1 MLGYAKT
8 AMAHSVA
15 SVTAQP
21 EGTFEHAFSGTRFS
35 IRNTGTGI
43 WQTLER
49 SGESQAVQVNYVI
62 GSGSHAFGYLA
73 QIGDHLFQSPISY
86 YTSRHEWDVAPG
98 YEESKKPDFS
108 RPVTLE
114 CLACHSD
121 KPLPLTSTLN
131 SYQSPPFAAEGIGCD
146 RCHGPTETH
155 LRNPVPGTI
164 INPEKLSGA
173 GRDSVC
179 EQCHL
184 AGEVR
189 IPNPG
194 KSVLDFRA
202 GQRLED
208 VFTVYVV
215 PQIPGKTIK
224 VISQAEQLA
233 LSACTRN
240 SEGKLWCGT
249 CHNPHE
255 TPARPAEYFRQRC
268 LTCHGA
274 KLAATHGAP
283 TYDCINCHMPKRP
296 AKDGGH
302 TAFTDHRITRQP
314 EIESGE
320 ELTPPAELK
329 AWREPE
335 QSLRPRN
342 LALALV
348 TAGMENHSSDQ
359 VIRGF
364 RMLNRLDAAFSND
377 PAVLTAVGTI
387 LLRGKEPAEAERRFM
402 KALQQRPDY
411 APYHVNAAS
420 ALLQQG
426 NLAEATQHLER
437 AVQLDPLLDNA
448 VELLSY
454 VYRTQGEQTR
464 SEELMARY
472 RRAMGITLSANRPKN

>member
-1 MLGYAKT
+1 
-8 AMAHSVA
+8 V
-15 SVTAQP
+15 VPAQP

-35 IRNTGTGI
+35 IRDTAAGV
-43 WQTLER
+43 WQTVER
-49 SGESQAVQVNYVI
+49 PRESQTLPVSYVI

-73 QIGDHLFQSPISY
+73 QAGDHLFQSPISY
-86 YTSRHEWDVAPG
+86 YTNRHAWDVAPG

-121 KPLPLTSTLN
+121 KPLPVAGTLN
-131 SYQSPPFAAEGIGCD
+131 RYQSPAFAGEAIGCD
-146 RCHGPTETH
+146 RCHGLTEAH
-155 LRNPVPGTI
+155 LKTPVPGTI

-173 GRDSVC
+173 ARDSVC

-194 KSVLDFRA
+194 KSFLGFHA

-215 PQIPGKTIK
+215 AQIPGKTIK

-233 LSACTRN
+233 LSLCARS
-240 SEGKLWCGT
+240 SEGRLWCGT

-274 KLAATHGAP
+274 TVAAAHGAP
-283 TYDCINCHMPKRP
+283 SYDCINCHMPKRP

-302 TAFTDHRITRQP
+302 TAFTDHRITRRP
-314 EIESGE
+314 EIESAE

-335 QSLRPRN
+335 ESLRQRN

-348 TAGMENHSSDQ
+348 TAGTENHNSDQ

-364 RMLNRLDAAFSND
+364 RMLNRLDTVFSND
-377 PAVLTAVGTI
+377 PAVLTALGTI
-387 LLRGKEPAEAERRFM
+387 LLRGKEPVEAERRFERV
-402 KALQQRPDY
+402 LQQHPDY
-411 APYHVNAAS
+411 APYQVNAAS
-420 ALLQQG
+420 ALLEEG
-426 NLAEATQHLER
+426 KIAEATQHLER
-437 AVQLDPLLDNA
+437 AVQLDSLLEQA

-454 VYRTQGEQTR
+454 VYRTQGEQSK
-464 SEELMARY
+464 SEEIMARY
-472 RRAMGITLSANRPKN
+472 RRAMGITLR